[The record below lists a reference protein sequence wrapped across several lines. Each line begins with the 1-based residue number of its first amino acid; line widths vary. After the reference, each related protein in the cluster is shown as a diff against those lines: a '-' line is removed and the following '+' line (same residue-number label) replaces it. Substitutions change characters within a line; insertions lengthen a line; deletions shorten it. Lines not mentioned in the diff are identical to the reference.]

1 MTKRDGRHCTTRT
14 CRGGPSFDPK
24 CRINGIQHSRV
35 AERLVQELHGFLLE
49 RLLPDAVV
57 FLTSDEDDGN
67 LLRTTFQFQL
77 KFKSGHSGHRDVE
90 DQTPGRIQIIRR
102 EKLSRRGKSLSVKAE
117 LLEQV
122 R

>member
-24 CRINGIQHSRV
+24 CRINSIQHSRV
-35 AERLVQELHGFLLE
+35 AERLVQELHGSLLE

-57 FLTSDEDDGN
+57 FLPSNVDDGN
-67 LLRTTFQFQL
+67 FLRTTFQLQL
-77 KFKSGHSGHRDVE
+77 KVQSGHSGHRDVE

-102 EKLSRRGKSLSVKAE
+102 EKLSRRRKSSGVKAE
-117 LLEQV
+117 LPEQV